1 MLRNALFHGRRR
13 LSALTIPW
21 CTYTDPEI
29 AHVGLYAQEAL
40 KRGIPLKTFTVPMHD
55 VDRAIADGEQEG
67 FVKIHV
73 KEGTDKI
80 LGATIVAR
88 HAGEMINE
96 ITLAIVAGLGLRT
109 LANVIHAYPTQA
121 DAIKKAADAYIRTRL
136 TPTVKSL
143 LRRWMAW

>member
-1 MLRNALFHGRRR
+1 
-13 LSALTIPW
+13 
-21 CTYTDPEI
+21 
-29 AHVGLYAQEAL
+29 
-40 KRGIPLKTFTVPMHD
+40 MHD

-67 FVKIHV
+67 FVKIYV

-121 DAIKKAADAYIRTRL
+121 DAIKKAADAYNRTRL